1 MRVKDFE
8 RRDAYDQHTPASTA
22 RGIGRP
28 VVDNLERM
36 RRLQYKRLSG
46 EYGLSATVYPADVT
60 RAIGWPGLILIT
72 QNVPHTLYHPQGREG
87 ISEPSTVKLD
97 RTNL

>member
-1 MRVKDFE
+1 MRVKDLE
-8 RRDAYDQHTPASTA
+8 RRDAYGQCTPASTA
-22 RGIGRP
+22 WGIGRP
-28 VVDNLERM
+28 VVDNLKRM

-46 EYGLSATVYPADVT
+46 EHGHSPTVYPADIT

-87 ISEPSTVKLD
+87 ISEPSIVKLD
-97 RTNL
+97 RKNL